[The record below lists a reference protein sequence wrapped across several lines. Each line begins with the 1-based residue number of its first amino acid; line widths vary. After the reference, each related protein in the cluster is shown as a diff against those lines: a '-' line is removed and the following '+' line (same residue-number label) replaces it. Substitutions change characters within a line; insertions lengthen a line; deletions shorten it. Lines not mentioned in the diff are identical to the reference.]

1 MYNIHGG
8 VGYWLTCA

>member
-8 VGYWLTCA
+8 IGYWLTCA